1 MRFRTCSRILRWAS
15 GSVFTDP
22 EGYQVEIQTHGKC
35 MSSLHQP
42 QLEPIR
48 YRRDRAR
55 LDPLQ
60 GGIVPIRCPTRR
72 GAAGHRASA
81 GRPHNRA
88 HAAACSRQSDRRFV
102 IACFG
107 DPGLHALRDQT
118 ALPVLGIQEAAVMTA
133 LTLGQ
138 RFGVIA
144 ILPGS
149 IPRHLRAF
157 GAMGVLD
164 RLAGD
169 RALGLGVAELSEP
182 GRSLTAMIETGHRLR
197 DEDGANV
204 LIMGCAGMA
213 DYRDTLEAE
222 TGLPVVEP
230 CQAAAA
236 MALGQIALNLTAPKK
251 GFRRLM
257 ALRQAFSPLLLP
269 RFCRMGLWISTAS
282 TVSRISISK
291 RGQRA

>member
-1 MRFRTCSRILRWAS
+1 MTLVIINPNSS
-15 GSVFTDP
+15 
-22 EGYQVEIQTHGKC
+22 QTVTGG
-35 MSSLHQP
+35 
-42 QLEPIR
+42 I
-48 YRRDRAR
+48 DAAV
-55 LDPLQ
+55 DPLRRF
-60 GGIVPIRCPTRR
+60 GTPIRCLTLAEGPR
-72 GAAGHRASA
+72 GIESHRQADLTIA
-81 GRPHNRA
+81 PMLVL
-88 HAAACSRQSDRRFV
+88 AAAQHDASGYV

-118 ALPVLGIQEAAVMTA
+118 ALPVVGIQEAAVTTA

-144 ILPGS
+144 IMAAS

-169 RALGLGVAELSEP
+169 RALGLGVADLSDP
-182 GRSLTAMIETGHRLR
+182 DKSLSAMIATGQKLR
-197 DEDGANV
+197 DVDGANV

-213 DYRDTLEAE
+213 QYRATLEAE

-236 MALGQIALNLTAPKK
+236 MALGHIALNQSHRK
-251 GFRRLM
+251 GTPD
-257 ALRQAFSPLLLP
+257 A
-269 RFCRMGLWISTAS
+269 
-282 TVSRISISK
+282 
-291 RGQRA
+291 

>member
-1 MRFRTCSRILRWAS
+1 MTLVIINPNSS
-15 GSVFTDP
+15 QTVTD
-22 EGYQVEIQTHGKC
+22 GIDAAV
-35 MSSLHQP
+35 
-42 QLEPIR
+42 
-48 YRRDRAR
+48 
-55 LDPLQ
+55 DPLRRF
-60 GGIVPIRCPTRR
+60 GTPIRCLTLAEGPR
-72 GAAGHRASA
+72 GIESQRQADLTIAPMLAL
-81 GRPHNRA
+81 
-88 HAAACSRQSDRRFV
+88 AAAQHDASGYV

-118 ALPVLGIQEAAVMTA
+118 ALPVVGIQEAAVTTA

-144 ILPGS
+144 IMAAS

-169 RALGLGVAELSEP
+169 RALGLGVADLSDP
-182 GRSLTAMIETGHRLR
+182 DKSLSAMIATGQKLR
-197 DEDGANV
+197 DVDGANV

-213 DYRDTLEAE
+213 QYRATLEAE

-236 MALGQIALNLTAPKK
+236 MALGHIALNQSHRK
-251 GFRRLM
+251 GTPD
-257 ALRQAFSPLLLP
+257 A
-269 RFCRMGLWISTAS
+269 
-282 TVSRISISK
+282 
-291 RGQRA
+291 

>member
-1 MRFRTCSRILRWAS
+1 MS
-15 GSVFTDP
+15 GDSLIIINPNSSQIVTD
-22 EGYQVEIQTHGKC
+22 GINTAV
-35 MSSLHQP
+35 
-42 QLEPIR
+42 
-48 YRRDRAR
+48 
-55 LDPLQ
+55 DPLRRF
-60 GGIVPIRCPTRR
+60 GTPIRCMTLAEGPKGIESQRQADLTIAPMLRLAAAQSD
-72 GAAGHRASA
+72 AAGY
-81 GRPHNRA
+81 
-88 HAAACSRQSDRRFV
+88 V

-144 ILPGS
+144 IMPAS

-169 RALGLGVAELSEP
+169 RALGLSVSDLSDTEK
-182 GRSLTAMIETGHRLR
+182 SLAAMIATGKRLR
-197 DEDGANV
+197 DDDGADV

-213 DYRDTLEAE
+213 HYRDTLVAE

-230 CQAAAA
+230 CRAAAA
-236 MALGQIALNLTAPKK
+236 MALGHI
-251 GFRRLM
+251 
-257 ALRQAFSPLLLP
+257 ALRQNHKGAPD
-269 RFCRMGLWISTAS
+269 A
-282 TVSRISISK
+282 
-291 RGQRA
+291 

>member
-1 MRFRTCSRILRWAS
+1 MSTLIVINPNSSQTVTDGIDVAITPLRS
-15 GSVFTDP
+15 F
-22 EGYQVEIQTHGKC
+22 
-35 MSSLHQP
+35 
-42 QLEPIR
+42 
-48 YRRDRAR
+48 
-55 LDPLQ
+55 
-60 GGIVPIRCPTRR
+60 GIPIRCLTLAEGPPGIESQRQADLTIAPMLELAAAQTD
-72 GAAGHRASA
+72 AAGY
-81 GRPHNRA
+81 
-88 HAAACSRQSDRRFV
+88 V

-118 ALPVLGIQEAAVMTA
+118 DLPVVGIQEAAVMTA

-144 ILPGS
+144 ILPPS

-169 RALGLGVAELSEP
+169 RALGLGVADLANP
-182 GRSLTAMIETGHRLR
+182 RTSLDAMIATGRRLR

-213 DYRDTLEAE
+213 NYREPLQDA

-230 CQAAAA
+230 TQAAVS
-236 MALGQIALNLTAPKK
+236 MALGQIQSNLSHK
-251 GFRRLM
+251 L
-257 ALRQAFSPLLLP
+257 Q
-269 RFCRMGLWISTAS
+269 STDHA
-282 TVSRISISK
+282 
-291 RGQRA
+291 

>member
-1 MRFRTCSRILRWAS
+1 MTERSLIIINPNSSQT
-15 GSVFTDP
+15 VTD
-22 EGYQVEIQTHGKC
+22 GI
-35 MSSLHQP
+35 
-42 QLEPIR
+42 
-48 YRRDRAR
+48 DRAVDALR
-55 LDPLQ
+55 RF
-60 GGIVPIRCPTRR
+60 GMPIRCLTLAEGPPGIESQRQADLTIAPMLQMAAAQKD
-72 GAAGHRASA
+72 AAGY
-81 GRPHNRA
+81 
-88 HAAACSRQSDRRFV
+88 V

-118 ALPVLGIQEAAVMTA
+118 ALPVVGIQEAAVLSA

-144 ILPGS
+144 IMAAS

-169 RALGLGVAELSEP
+169 RALGLGVADLADP
-182 GRSLTAMIETGHRLR
+182 DKSLAAMIATGKRLR

-213 DYRDTLEAE
+213 HYRAVLEDE

-230 CQAAAA
+230 CQAGAAL
-236 MALGQIALNLTAPKK
+236 ALSHIALNQSHK
-251 GFRRLM
+251 GARH
-257 ALRQAFSPLLLP
+257 A
-269 RFCRMGLWISTAS
+269 
-282 TVSRISISK
+282 
-291 RGQRA
+291 

>member
-1 MRFRTCSRILRWAS
+1 MSGDSLIVINPNASQTVTDGIDAAVAPLRRF
-15 GSVFTDP
+15 G
-22 EGYQVEIQTHGKC
+22 
-35 MSSLHQP
+35 
-42 QLEPIR
+42 
-48 YRRDRAR
+48 
-55 LDPLQ
+55 
-60 GGIVPIRCPTRR
+60 VPIRCLTLDQGPKAIESQRQADLTIPPMLALAAAQKD
-72 GAAGHRASA
+72 AAGY
-81 GRPHNRA
+81 
-88 HAAACSRQSDRRFV
+88 V

-118 ALPVLGIQEAAVMTA
+118 TLPVVGIQEAAVMTA

-144 ILPGS
+144 ILPAS

-169 RALGLGVAELSEP
+169 RALGLGVADLADP
-182 GRSLTAMIETGHRLR
+182 DKSLNAMIATGKRLR
-197 DEDGANV
+197 DQDGANV

-213 DYRDTLEAE
+213 QYRSILSAQ

-236 MALGQIALNLTAPKK
+236 MALGQIALGLSHK
-251 GFRRLM
+251 GPDH
-257 ALRQAFSPLLLP
+257 A
-269 RFCRMGLWISTAS
+269 
-282 TVSRISISK
+282 
-291 RGQRA
+291 